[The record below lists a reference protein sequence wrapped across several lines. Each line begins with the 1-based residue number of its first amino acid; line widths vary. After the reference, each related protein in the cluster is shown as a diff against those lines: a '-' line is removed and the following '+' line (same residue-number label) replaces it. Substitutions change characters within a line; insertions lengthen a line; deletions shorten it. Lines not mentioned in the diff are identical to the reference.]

1 MATWLTGGS
10 DCVTLVYMT
19 TTDTTETTR
28 RHMEATVAHATEQLK
43 RYDHSSFSREH
54 FEIQAKRAKAWLQR
68 NPA

>member
-1 MATWLTGGS
+1 
-10 DCVTLVYMT
+10 MT

-43 RYDHSSFSREH
+43 RYDLSSFSREH